1 MDDGPAP
8 DLLDRLLAKT
18 FAELGAS
25 GPVIRTILF
34 RDRCFAGHKFRC
46 DGVQAIVPPG
56 AQRGRVLRRGRAL
69 LKTIGITPQEQQGA
83 A

>member
-56 AQRGRVLRRGRAL
+56 ASEVEFYGEAGAL